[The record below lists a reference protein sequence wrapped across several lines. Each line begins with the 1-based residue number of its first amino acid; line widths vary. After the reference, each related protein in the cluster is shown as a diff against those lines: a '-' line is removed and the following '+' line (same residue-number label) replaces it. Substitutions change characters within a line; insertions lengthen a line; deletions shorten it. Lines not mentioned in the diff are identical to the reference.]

1 MLSYFDVRH
10 LVRTDLVNFNKFRT
24 FLLGPQISNFAP
36 KGLMEIPRPLLYINM
51 TPTKTLIPSDTP
63 NLAFLPGADLLG

>member
-36 KGLMEIPRPLLYINM
+36 KGPTENPRPLLYTNM
-51 TPTKTLIPSDTP
+51 TPTKTHIASEPP
-63 NLAFLPGADLLG
+63 NLAILPWADKAD